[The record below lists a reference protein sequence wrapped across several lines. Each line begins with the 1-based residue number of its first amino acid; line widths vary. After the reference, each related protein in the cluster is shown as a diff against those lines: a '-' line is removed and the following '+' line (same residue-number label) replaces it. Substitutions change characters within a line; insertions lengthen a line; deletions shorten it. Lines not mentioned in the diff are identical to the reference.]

1 MKRQILATPTAKQD
15 RVAVLLAGGAAIKD
29 AAAQC
34 GVGERTVHGWLERD
48 GPFKALV
55 SRYRSKVIAAALGQL
70 VDAAG
75 AAVATLRACLGSDQQ
90 GGTRVRAAAEIL
102 DQVVRIRD
110 TTEFE
115 ERLTEL
121 ETTLGKQQRSTWKAG
136 SRAGRR

>member
-29 AAAQC
+29 AAVQC

-48 GPFKALV
+48 AAFRALV
-55 SRYRSKVIAAALGQL
+55 SRYRSKVISAALGQL
-70 VDAAG
+70 VDACG
-75 AAVATLRACLGSDQQ
+75 LAVATLRACCSDQQ

-110 TTEFE
+110 TTEIE
-115 ERLTEL
+115 ERLREV
-121 ETTLGKQQRSTWKAG
+121 EEHIGKQKQHSRTRRSG
-136 SRAGRR
+136 